1 MEILTIVSY
10 RRLGKAKISPSLF
23 WDRCARFKKKN
34 KLKLGGRIKQGSIA
48 FLQNPTRGNFL
59 CLHNEKWTSLSV
71 QTEDQTLR
79 VVQDSS
85 TDVEISSKDRLQT
98 FVPVKLLQ
106 GLGVPQDVTDSL
118 KKLQTRITEKHISPS
133 GLIVYKDMILLSHSS
148 QPRMFIGGEEI
159 NPSALAR
166 FSSQVQISLF
176 DIHLSSVDPGYA
188 MSILYKTYKHRQP
201 NGWQVLNL
209 DKLRRLVQH
218 NFEQIV
224 KKAMTLSDP
233 TSKLWDGLCGGSDLG
248 NLPADLN
255 PVVHQKDSYCMTQS
269 DYLPKINRL
278 LTFNNGN
285 VSIDRQKPKSNR
297 HGGIGG
303 IRSYKQ
309 DYKIETGVYIPRTW
323 KVVDQRY
330 LFMATGKTYA
340 EKFALT
346 CVDLQKRTLEDRY
359 LLEWPGNEITSQ
371 ASAFCHFSKTND
383 LIVLKKGLRQN
394 YFNVLV
400 AGFKTGLLLFT
411 YYEKKFGLSGVF
423 EIPDGKNSSI
433 PVTLCPSSCGR
444 FSYAY
449 TSSEIYRVVIKPD
462 KLL

>member
-1 MEILTIVSY
+1 MEIITIVSY

-188 MSILYKTYKHRQP
+188 MSILYKTYKHR
-201 NGWQVLNL
+201 
-209 DKLRRLVQH
+209 
-218 NFEQIV
+218 
-224 KKAMTLSDP
+224 
-233 TSKLWDGLCGGSDLG
+233 
-248 NLPADLN
+248 
-255 PVVHQKDSYCMTQS
+255 
-269 DYLPKINRL
+269 
-278 LTFNNGN
+278 
-285 VSIDRQKPKSNR
+285 
-297 HGGIGG
+297 
-303 IRSYKQ
+303 
-309 DYKIETGVYIPRTW
+309 
-323 KVVDQRY
+323 
-330 LFMATGKTYA
+330 
-340 EKFALT
+340 
-346 CVDLQKRTLEDRY
+346 
-359 LLEWPGNEITSQ
+359 
-371 ASAFCHFSKTND
+371 
-383 LIVLKKGLRQN
+383 
-394 YFNVLV
+394 
-400 AGFKTGLLLFT
+400 
-411 YYEKKFGLSGVF
+411 
-423 EIPDGKNSSI
+423 
-433 PVTLCPSSCGR
+433 
-444 FSYAY
+444 
-449 TSSEIYRVVIKPD
+449 
-462 KLL
+462 